1 MESDLTNILR
11 SKVGT
16 PSVPALFALTGGA
29 GAGKTTMVKR
39 LVAELGCAVYHVDW
53 RFLGNSEERLQ
64 LLRKK
69 QSVSME
75 SLLDAV
81 NQFNWWDWEAVGK
94 DLCLLTKGQ
103 TVHIA
108 SPYERALG
116 IKLPKEQVV
125 QPNGIIVVEGAL
137 LGPPPVLQFFSQIFC
152 LSIPDED
159 RLLAMLVK
167 DRIRR
172 TTTEIVAR
180 FLITQYSEGLYYSNL
195 YKWYGDRTVWID
207 REGNLVPRK
216 QKRIQREFIPVEVI

>member
-1 MESDLTNILR
+1 MESDLANILR
-11 SKVGT
+11 SKAGT
-16 PSVPALFALTGGA
+16 LTVPALFALTGGA

-64 LLRKK
+64 LLRQK
-69 QSVSME
+69 QSVSIE

-81 NQFNWWDWEAVGK
+81 NQFNWWDWDAVSK

-103 TVHIA
+103 TIQIT

-116 IKLPKEQVV
+116 IKLSKNQVV
-125 QPNGIIVVEGAL
+125 QPKGIIVVEGAL
-137 LGPPPVLQFFSQIFC
+137 LGPPPILQLFSQIFC

-159 RLLAMLVK
+159 RLMAMLAK
-167 DRIRR
+167 DRSRR

-180 FLITQYSEGLYYSNL
+180 FLITQYSEDLYYSNL

-207 REGNLVPRK
+207 REGNLLPRK
-216 QKRIQREFIPVEVI
+216 QKRVEREFIPVEVI